1 MRSHLQIL
9 RLRGILRAQFI
20 DIMPEYIPALPNVQ
34 LNHLLEID
42 DIELQQHLITILPA
56 LRQGQHGSIVHHVAR
71 VDRDISAEQVMNTG
85 LVPSDRAGVF
95 DIVDHQRSIV
105 DDLAKRSDV
114 EYLLTWMA
122 E

>member
-20 DIMPEYIPALPNVQ
+20 DIMPEYIPTLTNVQ
-34 LNHLLEID
+34 LNHLLKID
-42 DIELQQHLITILPA
+42 HIEPQQHLITIFSA

-71 VDRDISAEQVMNTG
+71 VNGDISAEQVMNTG
-85 LVPSDRAGVF
+85 LVPSDRAGIL
-95 DIVDHQRSIV
+95 DIVNDQRSIV

>member
-1 MRSHLQIL
+1 
-9 RLRGILRAQFI
+9 
-20 DIMPEYIPALPNVQ
+20 MPEYVPALPNVQ

-71 VDRDISAEQVMNTG
+71 VNRDISAEQVMNTG
-85 LVPSDRAGVF
+85 LVTTNRAGVF
-95 DIVDHQRSIV
+95 DIVDDQRSIV

-114 EYLLTWMA
+114 EYLLAWMA